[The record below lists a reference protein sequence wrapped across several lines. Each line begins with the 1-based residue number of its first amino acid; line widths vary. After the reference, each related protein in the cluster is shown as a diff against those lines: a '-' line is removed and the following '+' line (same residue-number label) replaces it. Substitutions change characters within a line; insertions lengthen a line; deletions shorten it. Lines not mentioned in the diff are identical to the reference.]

1 MARVS
6 VGIASLCVLLLLLPS
21 GALRAARASGV
32 QPVGQVVDHPVGSK
46 DGPRSDAAV
55 ADADALDAV
64 PSETLQSLFNWA
76 IKNSDPEKLADMARR
91 VRDGERVDVGALPD
105 ARGASRAVPNQS
117 RWTTEELEQK
127 RRDVREVLDALSQQ
141 PTEAQYIK
149 LATAMYTNASLP
161 KEDRILA
168 LDELKELVRS
178 IDNANDLHA
187 LGALAPL
194 VHVALDPT
202 GTEDEDVASAAAST
216 LAVAVSNDAEVQ
228 ALVHAWRPPAGELD
242 RFRRNALRRDDRAYD
257 ECDDE
262 AHEHWGVEDAAS
274 IGKRDPH
281 HFAADRRGHYGD
293 EIVDDPGFRNDVERR
308 DVETRRRLA
317 AANDDELAADAHGSI
332 RPGDWPEP
340 RLGVEVR
347 LARLALDDA
356 VNVERRARC
365 MFALGAMLRTS
376 PLSRRAFFAADGAA
390 FIVQALADDAPSR
403 VRVRALVIAADVF
416 ENPTVHVTGAN
427 SQTLATGERHLA
439 IKGVEAFA
447 RLMRRGSRDSR
458 EKASLFFIF
467 VCVFV
472 RAI

>member
-1 MARVS
+1 M
-6 VGIASLCVLLLLLPS
+6 GIASLCVLLLLLPP

-32 QPVGQVVDHPVGSK
+32 QPVGQVVDHPVGGQT
-46 DGPRSDAAV
+46 DGPRSDGDAA
-55 ADADALDAV
+55 DGDALDAV
-64 PSETLQSLFNWA
+64 PRETLQSLFNWA
-76 IKNSDPEKLADMARR
+76 IKNSDPKKLADMARR

-105 ARGASRAVPNQS
+105 ARAGSASRAVPNQS

-127 RRDVREVLDALSQQ
+127 RRDVREVLDALSRQ

-149 LATAMYTNASLP
+149 LATGMYTNASLP

-168 LDELKELVRS
+168 LDELKELVRQ

-194 VHVALDPT
+194 VHVALDSP

-216 LAVAVSNDAEVQ
+216 LAVAMSNNAQVQ
-228 ALVHAWRPPAGELD
+228 ALVHAWRPPASEVD
-242 RFRRNALRRDDRAYD
+242 RFRRKTLRRDDATYE

-262 AHEHWGVEDAAS
+262 AHEHWGVDDAAS
-274 IGKRDPH
+274 IGRRDPH
-281 HFAADRRGHYGD
+281 HFAADRSGHYGD
-293 EIVDDPGFRNDVERR
+293 ETVHDPGFRNDVEHDAVKRR
-308 DVETRRRLA
+308 KIAE
-317 AANDDELAADAHGSI
+317 ANDETLVAKHGVI

-347 LARLALDDA
+347 LARLALDES
-356 VNVERRARC
+356 VNVERRVRC

-390 FIVQALADDAPSR
+390 FIVQALDDDVPSR
-403 VRVRALVIAADVF
+403 VRTRALVIATDVF
-416 ENPTVHVTGAN
+416 DNPTVHVTGSN
-427 SQTLATGERHLA
+427 SRTLATGERHLA

-458 EKASLFFIF
+458 EKVRLLLLIF
-467 VCVFV
+467 VRV
-472 RAI
+472 RAT